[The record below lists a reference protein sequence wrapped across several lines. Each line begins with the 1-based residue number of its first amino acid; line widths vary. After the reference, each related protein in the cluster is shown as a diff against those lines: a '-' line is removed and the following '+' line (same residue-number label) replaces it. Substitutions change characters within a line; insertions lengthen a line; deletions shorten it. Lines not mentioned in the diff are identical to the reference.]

1 MGFHPV
7 KFIVGAVLLL
17 GCLAL
22 MGGMSL
28 AISGGRTMWY
38 VLGSGT
44 GIVSTTTTSF
54 SDGMKEAK
62 AENDKQ
68 AAAKA
73 APAPA
78 PKGKKA

>member
-1 MGFHPV
+1 MPGFHPI
-7 KFIVGAVLLL
+7 KFIIGSVLIL
-17 GCLAL
+17 GCIAL

-38 VLGSGT
+38 VIGSGT

-54 SDGMKEAK
+54 SDGMTEAK

-68 AAAKA
+68 AKAKA
-73 APAPA
+73 KTAKP
-78 PKGKKA
+78 